1 MILGGTLIELYDVID
16 LEIISVRSIFDIR
29 LYEALLLIFPRLI
42 EKMVKKKK
50 WRKSISSNGARIKN
64 PCFNIDDLLI
74 EY

>member
-1 MILGGTLIELYDVID
+1 MPFNVYCSYFPCVMILGGALIELYDGND

-50 WRKSISSNGARIKN
+50 
-64 PCFNIDDLLI
+64 
-74 EY
+74 